1 MASIDDLAEEI
12 MQGLQEYADL
22 ADTAMKK
29 AVRKTATQVKNEI
42 SANAPKD
49 TGKYAK
55 SWATKK
61 TKENSHSLE
70 MTVHSKNRYQLAHLL
85 EKGHAKRGGGRVSG
99 HKLSDTEN
107 YVGYTMQVIY
117 EEVGYKNASS
127 FIRAFKKVY
136 NMTPSE
142 YQKLASK

>member
-1 MASIDDLAEEI
+1 MTSIDNLAEEI

-61 TKENSHSLE
+61 TGENSHSLE
-70 MTVHSKNRYQLAHLL
+70 MTVHSKNRYQLVHLL

-99 HKLSDTEN
+99 KPHIAPADENGVQLLEHLIVEALS
-107 YVGYTMQVIY
+107 
-117 EEVGYKNASS
+117 
-127 FIRAFKKVY
+127 
-136 NMTPSE
+136 
-142 YQKLASK
+142 